1 MRRAALTWKVVVA
14 GLGVLLLVGGTA
26 TVWAG
31 DGPKTKELHL
41 LIKVT
46 SSTAVD
52 VDGSNGPSVGDT
64 LVDLGDLYTAD
75 GKTKIGDGYAVCTQV
90 TADQSIYDCQGSD
103 SLPGGEI
110 REAGRFTDPSTF
122 TWAVLGGT
130 GRYAGVGGTVTG
142 TSIDATTIAYTISL
156 TKRH

>member
-1 MRRAALTWKVVVA
+1 MRRARLTWRVVA
-14 GLGVLLLVGGTA
+14 GIGVLLLVCGTA

-31 DGPKTKELHL
+31 NGPKTKQLHL

-46 SSTAVD
+46 ATTAVD
-52 VDGSNGPSVGDT
+52 VDGSGGASVGDT
-64 LVDLGDLYTAD
+64 LIEQGDLYTAD
-75 GKTKIGDGYAVCTQV
+75 GKTKVGDGYAVCTQV

-110 REAGRFTDPSTF
+110 REAGRFTDPNTF

-130 GRYAGVGGTVTG
+130 GRFTGVGGSVTG
-142 TSIDATTIAYTISL
+142 TTIDATTIDYTISL
-156 TKRH
+156 TQRR